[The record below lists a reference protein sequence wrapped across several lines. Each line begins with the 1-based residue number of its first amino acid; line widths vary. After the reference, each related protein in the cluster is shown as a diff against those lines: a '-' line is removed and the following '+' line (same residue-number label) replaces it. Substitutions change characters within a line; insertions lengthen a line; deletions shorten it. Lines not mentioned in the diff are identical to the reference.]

1 MLKYLVLYKEVLN
14 NFPWRAFT
22 KVLNREIIYHFFF
35 LLFEL
40 KSIVGD
46 DMNIK

>member
-1 MLKYLVLYKEVLN
+1 MVCFYQSTEQGDYLS
-14 NFPWRAFT
+14 
-22 KVLNREIIYHFFF
+22 FFF